1 MDIYYRGFDSNSPIS
16 SGAKHLTACA
26 ARLLLAML
34 RSIQYMDDAAVEA
47 FHKYISVDNIWLLC
61 LMLAGWLL
69 AVVVGGTIG
78 AAVGAILAFLGAQE
92 LFERLNDI
100 YTPLKEWALLAYN
113 AKNDDDIDKAARQ
126 FAPAFATGFLTAIEF
141 VVLHK
146 IFRASAALLSK
157 RFPRP
162 TWIDPVWERT
172 AKERGNRGKSKAD
185 ESAKTALPQ
194 MITTLQTKGAIRA
207 AKSGDFPV
215 GSIAV
220 AGLAVTVATA
230 LTVAAISSKERGR

>member
-34 RSIQYMDDAAVEA
+34 RSIQYMDDATVEA

-113 AKNDDDIDKAARQ
+113 ANNDDDIDKAARQ

-172 AKERGNRGKSKAD
+172 AKERGNRGKRKAD

>member
-113 AKNDDDIDKAARQ
+113 ANNDDDIDKAARQ

-172 AKERGNRGKSKAD
+172 AKERGNRGKRKAD

>member
-69 AVVVGGTIG
+69 AVFVGGTIG

-113 AKNDDDIDKAARQ
+113 ANNDDDIDKAARQ

-172 AKERGNRGKSKAD
+172 AKERGNRGKRKAD

>member
-1 MDIYYRGFDSNSPIS
+1 
-16 SGAKHLTACA
+16 
-26 ARLLLAML
+26 
-34 RSIQYMDDAAVEA
+34 
-47 FHKYISVDNIWLLC
+47 
-61 LMLAGWLL
+61 MLAGWLL

-113 AKNDDDIDKAARQ
+113 ANNDDDIDKAARQ

-172 AKERGNRGKSKAD
+172 AKERGNRGKRKAD